1 MWLILYLSCVA
12 FNYRF
17 QFEPTLRCT
26 ILHYF
31 VPLTVRHVPQLGTL
45 LSSSLLHQLFLDLF
59 ATVTL
64 PSVITVATSVTRE
77 PLTCVNHS
85 AS

>member
-1 MWLILYLSCVA
+1 MLYLSCVV

-17 QFEPTLRCT
+17 QFEPTLLYAAVRYA

-31 VPLTVRHVPQLGTL
+31 VLLTVPQLGTL
-45 LSSSLLHQLFLDLF
+45 LSSSLLHQLFLELF

-64 PSVITVATSVTRE
+64 SSVITIATGVTRE
-77 PLTCVNHS
+77 PLNCD
-85 AS
+85 

>member
-1 MWLILYLSCVA
+1 MLYLSCVV

-17 QFEPTLRCT
+17 QFEPTLRYAT
-26 ILHYF
+26 LHY
-31 VPLTVRHVPQLGTL
+31 TTL
-45 LSSSLLHQLFLDLF
+45 PRSTRCTATRNFAIFKFTSSVVFGLF

-77 PLTCVNHS
+77 P
-85 AS
+85 